1 MQVFLERFVLAFL
14 AAAFLVVAFTNPMK
28 LDAVQR
34 GALGVAIIALAALAA
49 FAAHTLSKTRAAQ
62 KTPGPPPREAAA
74 VHDAAPEARPKAA
87 EKQDRVFVGE
97 SITPE
102 YLIGIFREHTAIQ
115 GATLT
120 AAYLGKWMKVS
131 GSLGD
136 VVSTTPN
143 LAQLTF
149 ERAEV
154 PFTERTWFDYTSFYM
169 MFRRPW
175 IDHLEIA
182 KRGDKLTVI
191 GQIERIDSVSVQLEN
206 CELVGSDS
214 NLRRLT

>member
-1 MQVFLERFVLAFL
+1 MQVFIERFVLAFL
-14 AAAFLVVAFTNPMK
+14 AAALIAVVFNPMK
-28 LDAVQR
+28 FDAVQR
-34 GALGVAIIALAALAA
+34 VTLGVAFIALAA
-49 FAAHTLSKTRAAQ
+49 FAAHTLSKTRAAE

-74 VHDAAPEARPKAA
+74 VHAAAPEPPPKAA
-87 EKQDRVFVGE
+87 EKQGRVFVGE

-131 GSLGD
+131 GSLGN
-136 VVSTTPN
+136 VISTTPDR
-143 LAQLTF
+143 AQLTF

-154 PFTERTWFDYTSFYM
+154 PLTERTWFHYTGFYM
-169 MFRRPW
+169 MFSRPW
-175 IDHLEIA
+175 IDHLAIA

-191 GQIERIDSVSVQLEN
+191 GQIERIDSVSVQLKN
-206 CELVGSDS
+206 CELVGSD
-214 NLRRLT
+214 